1 MRSSKDSTAGKD
13 RINRRDFMEKGLGLS
28 AVLALAAATGLRAG
42 GKTEQK
48 KLIPGEVQ
56 KGLEKKV
63 TELMPKYLSCSM
75 TSFAVLNVYFK
86 LNADMK
92 TIRAL
97 MPFSGG
103 IVRQGETC
111 GAVTGSMLALGLY
124 FENLQ
129 KEGKAQTGAS
139 LKPGGMF
146 FAGFEKMFGSTRC
159 KEVIKHQFGRYYD
172 LMKPEDVKL
181 FMEAGKKGQCMQVV
195 QKAVSMAGE
204 IIATQA

>member
-1 MRSSKDSTAGKD
+1 MKSSKDFTGAENK
-13 RINRRDFMEKGLGLS
+13 INRRDFMGKGLGLS
-28 AVLALAAATGLRAG
+28 AALALVAAAGLQAG
-42 GKTEQK
+42 EGPEK
-48 KLIPGEVQ
+48 KLPAEDVA
-56 KGLEKKV
+56 KELEKKV
-63 TELMPKYLSCSM
+63 AEFMPVYRSCAI
-75 TSFAVLNVYFK
+75 TSFAVLNDYFE

-111 GAVTGSMLALGLY
+111 GAVTGSMLALGLL
-124 FENLQ
+124 FENQ
-129 KEGKAQTGAS
+129 KKEGKVQTGAS

-146 FAGFEKMFGSTRC
+146 VQKFEKEFGSTRC
-159 KEVIKHQFGRYYD
+159 REVINHQFGRYYD
-172 LMKPEDVKL
+172 LMNPEDVKL

-204 IIATQA
+204 IITKTG